1 MLYYHFSYDTIDCKK
16 HFSGNYDEAKRYLLC
31 TLLSIPNKYLKSMGA
46 LCESTLILELSE
58 ADFDSDRFYQYFKT
72 NISPYFYYVVSEIS
86 VVNNQ
91 LEFEVNSNKTLRDN
105 FKNSLQNIV
114 CDNLLQGIKA
124 EY

>member
-1 MLYYHFSYDTIDCKK
+1 
-16 HFSGNYDEAKRYLLC
+16 
-31 TLLSIPNKYLKSMGA
+31 MGA